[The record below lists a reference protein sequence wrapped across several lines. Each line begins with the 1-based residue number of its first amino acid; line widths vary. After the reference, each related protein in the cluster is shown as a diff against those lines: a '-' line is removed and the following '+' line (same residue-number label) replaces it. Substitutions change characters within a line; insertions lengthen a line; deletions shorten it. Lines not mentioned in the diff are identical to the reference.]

1 MMNLFRTALLL
12 AKKDLY
18 SELKTKQILTTQIIF
33 AGLVI
38 VVFSFAFDPANNTT
52 KAVIPGVIWV
62 IIVFAGILGLNRSFI
77 SEQRN
82 DTIQGLLVAPM
93 EAASIY
99 LGKFLANFIMM
110 LAVELVSIPFLFLL
124 FDFKFLG
131 SLPYFILVVFLGT
144 FGFIAIGT
152 FLAALA
158 ANSKSSE
165 MLLPLLL
172 FPITTP
178 ILIGVVQ
185 ATRII
190 LTNMEKLSSALAWI
204 QLVAAY
210 DVIFFVVCFLLIDY
224 VLEV

>member
-1 MMNLFRTALLL
+1 MIRSALLI

-18 SELKTKQILTTQIIF
+18 SELKTKQVLATMIIF

-38 VVFSFAFDPANNTT
+38 LVFSFAFDPANNTT

-62 IIVFAGILGLNRSFI
+62 IIVFSGILGLNRSFI

-82 DTIQGLLVAPM
+82 DTMQGLMIAPLD
-93 EAASIY
+93 ASSIF
-99 LGKFLANFIMM
+99 LGKLLANFSMI
-110 LAVELVSIPFLFLL
+110 LVVELVSLPFLFLL
-124 FDFKFLG
+124 FDFKMYGGFGYL
-131 SLPYFILVVFLGT
+131 ILVLVIGS
-144 FGFIAIGT
+144 FGFISIGT

-172 FPITTP
+172 FPVTSP
-178 ILIGVVQ
+178 ILIGAVQ
-185 ATRII
+185 ATKII
-190 LTNMEKLSSALAWI
+190 LTNIEKLSSAMAWI
-204 QLVAAY
+204 QLISAY
-210 DVIFFVVCFLLIDY
+210 DVIFFVLCFILIDY

>member
-1 MMNLFRTALLL
+1 MTLVRNALIL

-18 SELKTKQILTTQIIF
+18 SELKTKQVLATMIIF

-38 VVFSFAFDPANNTT
+38 LVFSFAFDPANNTT
-52 KAVIPGVIWV
+52 KAVIPGVVWV
-62 IIVFAGILGLNRSFI
+62 IIVFSGILGLNRSFI

-82 DTIQGLLVAPM
+82 DTMQGLMIAPM
-93 EAASIY
+93 DATSIF
-99 LGKFLANFIMM
+99 LGKFVANFAMI
-110 LAVELVSIPFLFLL
+110 LVVECISVPFLFLL
-124 FDFKFLG
+124 FNFKILG
-131 SLPYFILVVFLGT
+131 SVPLFILVLFIGS
-144 FGFIAIGT
+144 FGFISIGT

-172 FPITTP
+172 FPITSP

-185 ATRII
+185 ATRIT
-190 LTNMEKLSSALAWI
+190 LTNMDKVKSALAWI
-204 QLVAAY
+204 QLVSAY
-210 DVIFFVVCFLLIDY
+210 DVIFFVLCFLLIEY

>member
-1 MMNLFRTALLL
+1 MNFFRTALCL
-12 AKKDLY
+12 AKKDIY
-18 SELKTKQILTTQIIF
+18 SELKTKQILTTQLIF

-52 KAVIPGVIWV
+52 KALIPGVIWV
-62 IIVFAGILGLNRSFI
+62 IIVFAGILGLNRSFL

-82 DTIQGLLVAPM
+82 DTMQGLLVAPM
-93 EAASIY
+93 DAASIY
-99 LGKFLANFIMM
+99 LGKFLANFSMI
-110 LAVELVSIPFLFLL
+110 LVVETVSIPFLFLL
-124 FDFKFLG
+124 FDFKFYG
-131 SLPYFILVVFLGT
+131 SLPFFILVVFLGS

-185 ATRII
+185 ATKII
-190 LTNMEKLSSALAWI
+190 LTNMEEISSAIAWI
-204 QLVAAY
+204 QLVTAY
-210 DVIFFVVCFLLIDY
+210 DMIFFVVCFLLIDY

>member
-1 MMNLFRTALLL
+1 MTIFRTAFLL

-18 SELKTKQILTTQIIF
+18 SELKTKQILVTQIIF
-33 AGLVI
+33 AALVI

-62 IIVFAGILGLNRSFI
+62 IIVFASILGLNRSFI

-82 DTIQGLLVAPM
+82 DTMQGLLVAPM

-99 LGKFLANFIMM
+99 LGKFLANFAMI
-110 LAVELVSIPFLFLL
+110 LVVEMISIPFLFLL

-131 SLPYFILVVFLGT
+131 SLPYFILVIFLGS

-190 LTNMEKLSSALAWI
+190 LTNMEKFASALAWI
-204 QLVAAY
+204 QLVTAY

>member
-1 MMNLFRTALLL
+1 
-12 AKKDLY
+12 
-18 SELKTKQILTTQIIF
+18 I
-33 AGLVI
+33 
-38 VVFSFAFDPANNTT
+38 
-52 KAVIPGVIWV
+52 
-62 IIVFAGILGLNRSFI
+62 
-77 SEQRN
+77 
-82 DTIQGLLVAPM
+82 
-93 EAASIY
+93 
-99 LGKFLANFIMM
+99 
-110 LAVELVSIPFLFLL
+110 VELVSIPFLFLL
-124 FDFKFLG
+124 FDFKFFG
-131 SLPYFILVVFLGT
+131 SIPYFILVVFLGS

-190 LTNMEKLSSALAWI
+190 LTNMEKFSSAVAWI
-204 QLVAAY
+204 QLVTAY

-224 VLEV
+224 VLVV

>member
-1 MMNLFRTALLL
+1 MNLFRTALLL

-18 SELKTKQILTTQIIF
+18 SELKTKQIMVTQIIF

-82 DTIQGLLVAPM
+82 DTMQGLLVAPM

-99 LGKFLANFIMM
+99 LGKFLANFSMM
-110 LAVELVSIPFLFLL
+110 LIVELVSIPFLFLL
-124 FDFKFLG
+124 FDFKFFG
-131 SLPYFILVVFLGT
+131 SIPYFILVVFLGS

-190 LTNMEKLSSALAWI
+190 LTNMEKFSSAVAWI
-204 QLVAAY
+204 QLVTAY

>member
-1 MMNLFRTALLL
+1 MNLFRTALLL

-18 SELKTKQILTTQIIF
+18 SELKTKQIMVTQMIF

-82 DTIQGLLVAPM
+82 DTMQGLLVAPM

-99 LGKFLANFIMM
+99 LGKFLANFTMM
-110 LAVELVSIPFLFLL
+110 LIVELVAIPFLFLL
-124 FDFKFLG
+124 FDFKFYG
-131 SLPYFILVVFLGT
+131 SIPYFILVVFLGS

-190 LTNMEKLSSALAWI
+190 LTNMEKFSSAVAWI
-204 QLVAAY
+204 QLVTAY

>member
-1 MMNLFRTALLL
+1 MLRSALLL
-12 AKKDLY
+12 AQKDLF
-18 SELKTKQILTTQIIF
+18 SEWKTKQILVTQIIF

-93 EAASIY
+93 EASSIF
-99 LGKFLANFIMM
+99 LGKFIANFTMI
-110 LAVELVSIPFLFLL
+110 LIVEIVSIPFLFLL

-131 SLPYFILVVFLGT
+131 SIPYFILVIFVGS

-158 ANSKSSE
+158 SNSKSSE

-172 FPITTP
+172 FPITSP
-178 ILIGVVQ
+178 ILIGVTQ

-190 LTNMEKLSSALAWI
+190 LSDMSKLSSALAWT
-204 QLVAAY
+204 QMVTAY
-210 DVIFFVVCFLLIDY
+210 DVIFFVVCILLIEY

>member
-1 MMNLFRTALLL
+1 MNIFRTALLL

-18 SELKTKQILTTQIIF
+18 SELKTKQIMVTQIIF

-82 DTIQGLLVAPM
+82 DTMQGLLVAPM

-99 LGKFLANFIMM
+99 LGKFLANFAMM
-110 LAVELVSIPFLFLL
+110 LIVELVSIPFLFLL
-124 FDFKFLG
+124 FDFKFHG
-131 SLPYFILVVFLGT
+131 SLPYFILVVFLGS

-190 LTNMEKLSSALAWI
+190 LTNMEKFSSALAWI
-204 QLVAAY
+204 QLVTAY

>member
-1 MMNLFRTALLL
+1 MLRTALLL
-12 AKKDLY
+12 AKKDLL
-18 SELKTKQILTTQIIF
+18 SELKTKQILVTMIIF

-38 VVFSFAFDPANNTT
+38 LVFSFAFDPANNTT
-52 KAVIPGVIWV
+52 RAVIPGVIWV
-62 IIVFAGILGLNRSFI
+62 IIVFSGILGLNRSFI

-82 DTIQGLLVAPM
+82 ETMQGLLVAPM
-93 EAASIY
+93 DASSIF
-99 LGKFLANFIMM
+99 LGKFMANFAMI
-110 LAVELVSIPFLFLL
+110 LIVEIVSIPFLFLL
-124 FDFKFLG
+124 FNFQVLG
-131 SLPYFILVVFLGT
+131 GIQYFILVLFIGS
-144 FGFIAIGT
+144 FGFIGIGT

-172 FPITTP
+172 FPITSP

-190 LTNMEKLSSALAWI
+190 LMNMEKLSSALAWV
-204 QLVAAY
+204 QLVTAY
-210 DVIFFVVCFLLIDY
+210 DVIFFVLCFLLIEY

>member
-1 MMNLFRTALLL
+1 MNLIRTALFL

-99 LGKFLANFIMM
+99 LGKFLANFTMM
-110 LAVELVSIPFLFLL
+110 LVVEMVSIPFLFLL

-131 SLPYFILVVFLGT
+131 SLPYFILVVFLGS

-185 ATRII
+185 ATKII
-190 LTNMEKLSSALAWI
+190 LTNLEKISSAIAWI
-204 QLVAAY
+204 QLVTAY

>member
-1 MMNLFRTALLL
+1 MNLFRTALLL

-18 SELKTKQILTTQIIF
+18 SELKTKQILVTQIIF

-52 KAVIPGVIWV
+52 KAVIPGVVWV

-82 DTIQGLLVAPM
+82 DTIQGLFVAPM

-99 LGKFLANFIMM
+99 LGKFLANFTMI
-110 LAVELVSIPFLFLL
+110 LVVELVSIPFLFLL
-124 FDFKFLG
+124 FDFKFFG
-131 SLPYFILVVFLGT
+131 SIPYFILVVFLGS

-152 FLAALA
+152 FLAALS

-190 LTNMEKLSSALAWI
+190 LTNMEKFSSALAWI
-204 QLVAAY
+204 QLVTAY
-210 DVIFFVVCFLLIDY
+210 DVIFFVICILLIDY

>member
-1 MMNLFRTALLL
+1 MLRTAFLL
-12 AKKDLY
+12 AQKDLF
-18 SELKTKQILTTQIIF
+18 SEWKTKQILVTQIIF

-82 DTIQGLLVAPM
+82 DTMQGLLVAPM
-93 EAASIY
+93 EASSIF
-99 LGKFLANFIMM
+99 LGKFIANFTMI
-110 LAVELVSIPFLFLL
+110 LIVEIVSIPFLFLL

-131 SLPYFILVVFLGT
+131 SIPYFMLVVFVGS

-178 ILIGVVQ
+178 ILIGVTQ

-190 LTNMEKLSSALAWI
+190 LTDMSKLPSALAWT
-204 QLVAAY
+204 QMVTAY
-210 DVIFFVVCFLLIDY
+210 DVIFFVVCFLLIEY

>member
-1 MMNLFRTALLL
+1 MNLFSQALLL
-12 AKKDLY
+12 AKKDLL
-18 SELKTKQILTTQIIF
+18 SELKTKQILVTQIIF
-33 AGLVI
+33 AALVI
-38 VVFSFAFDPANNTT
+38 VVFSFAFDPSSNTT

-82 DTIQGLLVAPM
+82 DTMQGLLVAPM
-93 EAASIY
+93 EAASIF
-99 LGKFLANFIMM
+99 LGKFFANFTMI
-110 LAVELVSIPFLFLL
+110 LIVEIVSIPFLFLL
-124 FDFKFLG
+124 FDFKMSG
-131 SLPYFILVVFLGT
+131 SIGYFILVIFAGS
-144 FGFIAIGT
+144 FGFVSIGT

-172 FPITTP
+172 FPITSP
-178 ILIGVVQ
+178 ILIGVTQ

-190 LTNMEKLSSALAWI
+190 LSDMSKLSSALSWT
-204 QLVAAY
+204 QMVTAY
-210 DVIFFVVCFLLIDY
+210 DVIFFVVSFLLIDY

>member
-1 MMNLFRTALLL
+1 MTLMRNALIL

-18 SELKTKQILTTQIIF
+18 SELKTKQVLATMIIF

-38 VVFSFAFDPANNTT
+38 LVFSFAFDPANNTT
-52 KAVIPGVIWV
+52 KAVIPGVVWV
-62 IIVFAGILGLNRSFI
+62 IIVFSGILGLNRSFI

-82 DTIQGLLVAPM
+82 DTMQGLLIAPM
-93 EAASIY
+93 DATSIF
-99 LGKFLANFIMM
+99 LGKLFANFAMI
-110 LAVELVSIPFLFLL
+110 LVVECISVPFLFLL
-124 FDFKFLG
+124 FNFKILG
-131 SLPYFILVVFLGT
+131 SLPLFILVLFIGS
-144 FGFIAIGT
+144 FGFISIGT

-172 FPITTP
+172 FPITSP

-185 ATRII
+185 ATRIT
-190 LTNMEKLSSALAWI
+190 LTNMDKVKSAMAWI
-204 QLVAAY
+204 QLVSAY
-210 DVIFFVVCFLLIDY
+210 DVIFFVLCFLLIEY

>member
-1 MMNLFRTALLL
+1 MNLFRTALLL

-18 SELKTKQILTTQIIF
+18 SELKTKQIMVTQIIF

-82 DTIQGLLVAPM
+82 DTMQGLLVAPM

-99 LGKFLANFIMM
+99 LGKFLANFTMM
-110 LAVELVSIPFLFLL
+110 LIVELVSIPFLFLL

-131 SLPYFILVVFLGT
+131 SLPYFILVVFLGS

-190 LTNMEKLSSALAWI
+190 LTNMEKFSSAVAWI
-204 QLVAAY
+204 QLVTAY

>member
-1 MMNLFRTALLL
+1 MLRAALLL
-12 AKKDLY
+12 AKKDLF
-18 SELKTKQILTTQIIF
+18 SELKTKQILVTQIIF

-52 KAVIPGVIWV
+52 KAVIPGAIWV
-62 IIVFAGILGLNRSFI
+62 IVVFAGILGLNRSFI

-82 DTIQGLLVAPM
+82 DTMQGLLVAPM
-93 EAASIY
+93 EASSIF
-99 LGKFLANFIMM
+99 LGKFIANFTMI
-110 LAVELVSIPFLFLL
+110 LVVEMVSIPFLFLL

-131 SLPYFILVVFLGT
+131 SIPYFILVIFVGS
-144 FGFIAIGT
+144 FGFISIGT

-158 ANSKSSE
+158 SNSKSSE

-172 FPITTP
+172 FPITSP
-178 ILIGVVQ
+178 ILIGVTQ

-190 LTNMEKLSSALAWI
+190 LSDMSKLSSALAWT
-204 QLVAAY
+204 QMVTAY
-210 DVIFFVVCFLLIDY
+210 DVIFFVVCFLLIEY

>member
-1 MMNLFRTALLL
+1 MNLFRTALLL
-12 AKKDLY
+12 AKKDLL
-18 SELKTKQILTTQIIF
+18 SELKTKQILVTQMIF

-52 KAVIPGVIWV
+52 KAVIPGIIWV
-62 IIVFAGILGLNRSFI
+62 IIVFSGILGLNRSFI

-93 EAASIY
+93 EAASIF
-99 LGKFLANFIMM
+99 LGKIIANFTMI
-110 LAVELVSIPFLFLL
+110 LIVELVSIPFLFLL
-124 FDFKFLG
+124 FDFKMLG
-131 SLPYFILVVFLGT
+131 SITYFILVIFVGS
-144 FGFIAIGT
+144 FGFISIGT

-172 FPITTP
+172 FPITSP
-178 ILIGVVQ
+178 ILIGVTQ

-190 LTNMEKLSSALAWI
+190 LTDMSKLSSALSWT
-204 QLVAAY
+204 QMVTAY
-210 DVIFFVVCFLLIDY
+210 DIIFFVVSFLLIDY

>member
-1 MMNLFRTALLL
+1 MNLFRTALLL

-18 SELKTKQILTTQIIF
+18 SELRTKQILVTQIIF

-82 DTIQGLLVAPM
+82 DTMQGLLVAPM

-99 LGKFLANFIMM
+99 LGKFLANFAMM
-110 LAVELVSIPFLFLL
+110 LIVELVSIPFLFLL
-124 FDFKFLG
+124 FDFKFHG
-131 SLPYFILVVFLGT
+131 SIPYFILVVFLGS

-190 LTNMEKLSSALAWI
+190 LTNMEKFSSAVAWI
-204 QLVAAY
+204 QLVTAY

>member
-1 MMNLFRTALLL
+1 MNLFRTALIL

-18 SELKTKQILTTQIIF
+18 SEFKTKQILTTQIIF

-82 DTIQGLLVAPM
+82 ETMQGLLVAPM

-99 LGKFLANFIMM
+99 LGKFLANFAMM
-110 LAVELVSIPFLFLL
+110 LVVELVSIPFLFLL

-131 SLPYFILVVFLGT
+131 SVPYFILVVFLGS

-185 ATRII
+185 ATKII
-190 LTNMEKLSSALAWI
+190 ITNVEKLSSAIAWI
-204 QLVAAY
+204 QLVTAY

>member
-1 MMNLFRTALLL
+1 MIKTAFLL

-18 SELKTKQILTTQIIF
+18 SELKTKQVLTTMIIF

-38 VVFSFAFDPANNTT
+38 LVFSFAFDPANNTT

-62 IIVFAGILGLNRSFI
+62 IVVFSGILGLNRSFL

-82 DTIQGLLVAPM
+82 DTMQGLLIAPM
-93 EAASIY
+93 DASSIY
-99 LGKFLANFIMM
+99 LGKFLANFTMM
-110 LAVELVSIPFLFLL
+110 LVVELVSIPFLFLL
-124 FDFKFLG
+124 FDFKIIG
-131 SLPYFILVVFLGT
+131 SIPYFILIMFIGS
-144 FGFIAIGT
+144 FGFIGIGT

-172 FPITTP
+172 FPVTSP

-190 LTNMEKLSSALAWI
+190 LTNMEKFSSALAWI
-204 QLVAAY
+204 QLVSAY
-210 DVIFFVVCFLLIDY
+210 DVIFFVLCFLLIEY

>member
-1 MMNLFRTALLL
+1 MNLFRTAFLL
-12 AKKDLY
+12 AQKDLY
-18 SELKTKQILTTQIIF
+18 SELKTKQILVTQIIF

-52 KAVIPGVIWV
+52 KAVIPGIIWV
-62 IIVFAGILGLNRSFI
+62 IIVFSGILGLNRSFI

-82 DTIQGLLVAPM
+82 DTMQGLLVAPM

-99 LGKFLANFIMM
+99 LGKFLANFVMI
-110 LAVELVSIPFLFLL
+110 LVVEIVSVPFLFLL

-131 SLPYFILVVFLGT
+131 SFPYFLLVIFLGS

-185 ATRII
+185 ATKII
-190 LTNMEKLSSALAWI
+190 LTNMDQFSSALAWI
-204 QLVAAY
+204 QLVTAY

>member
-1 MMNLFRTALLL
+1 MNLFRTALFL

-82 DTIQGLLVAPM
+82 DTMQGLLVAPM

-99 LGKFLANFIMM
+99 VGKFLANFTMM
-110 LAVELVSIPFLFLL
+110 LVVEIVSIPFLFLL
-124 FDFKFLG
+124 FDFEFLG
-131 SLPYFILVVFLGT
+131 SLPFFILVVFLGS

-185 ATRII
+185 ATKII
-190 LTNMEKLSSALAWI
+190 LTNMEKISSAIAWI
-204 QLVAAY
+204 QLVTAY
-210 DVIFFVVCFLLIDY
+210 DIIFFVVCFLLIDY

>member
-1 MMNLFRTALLL
+1 MNIFRTALLL

-18 SELKTKQILTTQIIF
+18 SELKTKQILVTQIIF

-62 IIVFAGILGLNRSFI
+62 IIVFSGILGLNRSFI

-82 DTIQGLLVAPM
+82 DTMQGLLVAPM

-99 LGKFLANFIMM
+99 FGKFLANFIMI
-110 LAVELVSIPFLFLL
+110 LVVELVSIPFLFLL

-131 SLPYFILVVFLGT
+131 SFPYFILVIFLGS

-152 FLAALA
+152 FLAALS

-185 ATRII
+185 ATKII
-190 LTNMEKLSSALAWI
+190 LTNMEKLSSAIAWI
-204 QLVAAY
+204 QLVSAY

>member
-1 MMNLFRTALLL
+1 MTQLRTALLL

-18 SELKTKQILTTQIIF
+18 SELKSKQVLATMIIF

-38 VVFSFAFDPANNTT
+38 LVFSFAFDPANNTT

-62 IIVFAGILGLNRSFI
+62 IIVFSGILGLNRSFL

-82 DTIQGLLVAPM
+82 DTMQGLMIAPM
-93 EAASIY
+93 DATSIY
-99 LGKFLANFIMM
+99 IGKFLANFTMI
-110 LAVELVSIPFLFLL
+110 LIVELVSIPFLFLL
-124 FDFKFLG
+124 FDFNVLG
-131 SLPYFILVVFLGT
+131 SVSYFILVLFIGS
-144 FGFIAIGT
+144 FGFISIGT

-172 FPITTP
+172 FPITSP

-190 LTNMEKLSSALAWI
+190 LTNMEKFSSALAWI
-204 QLVAAY
+204 QLISAY
-210 DVIFFVVCFLLIDY
+210 DVIFFVLCYLLIEY

>member
-1 MMNLFRTALLL
+1 MNLFRTALFL

-38 VVFSFAFDPANNTT
+38 VVLSFAFDPANNTT

-82 DTIQGLLVAPM
+82 DTLQGLLVAPM

-99 LGKFLANFIMM
+99 LGKFLANFTMM
-110 LAVELVSIPFLFLL
+110 LVVEIVSIPFLFLL

-131 SLPYFILVVFLGT
+131 SLPFFILVVFLGS

-185 ATRII
+185 ATKII
-190 LTNMEKLSSALAWI
+190 LTNMEKISSAIAWI
-204 QLVAAY
+204 QLVTAY
-210 DVIFFVVCFLLIDY
+210 DLIFFVVCFLLIDY